1 MAGRQAFKQHYPTY
15 HPKAPPT
22 PYRVERGCQL
32 VIVITPLREI
42 HVQVGLAPTPPGLD
56 LRRAPRIV
64 RDLPPSFRIPCRG
77 STPSSPTC
85 GSYSRAEYGRC
96 QRKTPEDLG
105 GAWPFGVGQSR
116 SPGKERLCDHTYPN
130 KTFRGFFT

>member
-32 VIVITPLREI
+32 VIVITPLRKI

-64 RDLPPSFRIPCRG
+64 RELPPSLTAYRVAVWFRAAPLAAPTLVR
-77 STPSSPTC
+77 STV
-85 GSYSRAEYGRC
+85 
-96 QRKTPEDLG
+96 EDGQQKSHLLLRLVVVPRLG
-105 GAWPFGVGQSR
+105 GQTH
-116 SPGKERLCDHTYPN
+116 E
-130 KTFRGFFT
+130 